1 MTKIIKSIKPYNEI
15 IYKNCFYHQLMT
27 ICNYFNRN
35 LNYIICNTIFEY
47 SYENEFESK
56 IIFKYTI
63 EHLLNLLGIGTSS
76 LDSNDFHDSIVN
88 SINKNNIVILI
99 NSDYKSKDLHRHLTI
114 VHGYNDTEK
123 LYYIIDP
130 SDGNNIYYINTTISF
145 DELEKKFTYYKDNLK
160 NYDSNIE
167 FAELTTTGY
176 IEPNFSNYINF
187 FNDNKS
193 IFKKNY
199 DCIKSYFS
207 ELENLLNN
215 KKDEEKMK
223 KIIYNFSNFIYEK
236 QILIIQSGLIY
247 NSDIRKAVENL
258 KSKYETIF
266 TIIIRYITEN
276 KSDIENISDKL
287 NNLLLLEKQIL
298 DKIYS

>member
-1 MTKIIKSIKPYNEI
+1 MTKIIKNIKPYNEI

-27 ICNYFNRN
+27 ICNYFDRN
-35 LNYIICNTIFEY
+35 LNCIICNTIFEY

-63 EHLLNLLGIGTSS
+63 EHLLNLLGIETSS
-76 LDSNDFHDSIVN
+76 LDSNNFHNSIAN

-99 NSDYKSKDLHRHLTI
+99 TSDYKSQDLHRHLTI
-114 VHGYNDTEK
+114 VHGYNDIEK

-130 SDGNNIYYINTTISF
+130 SAGNNIYYINTTISF
-145 DELEKKFTYYKDNLK
+145 KELEKKFTYYKDNLK

-167 FAELTTTGY
+167 FAELTTTRY

-199 DCIKSYFS
+199 DCIKLYFS
-207 ELENLLNN
+207 ELENLLKNTKN
-215 KKDEEKMK
+215 EEKMK

-236 QILIIQSGLIY
+236 QILIIQSSLIY
-247 NSDIRKAVENL
+247 NSDIKKAVENL

-298 DKIYS
+298 DKISS